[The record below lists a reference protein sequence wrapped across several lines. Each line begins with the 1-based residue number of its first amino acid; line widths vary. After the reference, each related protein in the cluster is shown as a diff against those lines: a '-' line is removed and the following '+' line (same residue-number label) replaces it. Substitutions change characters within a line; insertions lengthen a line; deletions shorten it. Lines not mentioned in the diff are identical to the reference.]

1 MESFM
6 YAPVGMF
13 AGGDNGD
20 ADSVS
25 APHCKESI
33 ATRALP
39 GNRVRD
45 SPGALTSG
53 CVDMAPLALL
63 LCNDAMGVSE
73 TAAGLRRLRPA
84 LQVMRDIRV
93 GPAGWSYS
101 DCGGYVYPAQRP
113 NGFHAATYLAQLFDT
128 SEINTSFYH
137 HLYPAHDK
145 KCLYRHYVHACFF
158 F

>member
-20 ADSVS
+20 ADSLS
-25 APHCKESI
+25 ASHCMQSI

-53 CVDMAPLALL
+53 RVDMALLALL

-84 LQVMRDIRV
+84 LQAMRDIRV
-93 GPAGWSYS
+93 GPAGAAYS
-101 DCGGYVYPAQRP
+101 GSPGHAYPP
-113 NGFHAATYLAQLFDT
+113 PPPKGIHAASIPAQLFVPT
-128 SEINTSFYH
+128 QMKT
-137 HLYPAHDK
+137 
-145 KCLYRHYVHACFF
+145 
-158 F
+158 

>member
-1 MESFM
+1 
-6 YAPVGMF
+6 MF

-20 ADSVS
+20 ADSLS
-25 APHCKESI
+25 ASHCMQSI

-53 CVDMAPLALL
+53 RVDMALLALL

-101 DCGGYVYPAQRP
+101 DWSGYVYPTPRP
-113 NGFHAATYLAQLFDT
+113 
-128 SEINTSFYH
+128 
-137 HLYPAHDK
+137 
-145 KCLYRHYVHACFF
+145 
-158 F
+158 